1 MDWSRNFV
9 LNHWPCVFQLSLFL
23 LLHHHLFSAF
33 SICLSYLSNYLDV
46 SRGRWVEPSN
56 ALLIAFVFFLLR
68 PFHRRV
74 RSSSRSGNRWQEK
87 VDGVRD
93 GVCCTTRSIFIA
105 WSDGPV
111 GVGSIRFSVAIHP
124 LKFLFGSSLF
134 RFEPAKVCPLV
145 YLVFQ
150 MSNAYHSVARSRV
163 PLEIAQ

>member
-1 MDWSRNFV
+1 MKERAQVFEDGLSTNPLPSLLNSKLRVHRRPVCVRDMPSRSFFWPSRDEMDWSRNFV

-68 PFHRRV
+68 LFHRRV

-105 WSDGPV
+105 
-111 GVGSIRFSVAIHP
+111 
-124 LKFLFGSSLF
+124 
-134 RFEPAKVCPLV
+134 
-145 YLVFQ
+145 
-150 MSNAYHSVARSRV
+150 
-163 PLEIAQ
+163 